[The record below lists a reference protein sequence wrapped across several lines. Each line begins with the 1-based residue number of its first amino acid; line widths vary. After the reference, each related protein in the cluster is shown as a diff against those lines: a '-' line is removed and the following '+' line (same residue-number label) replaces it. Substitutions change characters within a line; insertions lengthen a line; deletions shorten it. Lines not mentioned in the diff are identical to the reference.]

1 MASRSAEVH
10 QEWEVL
16 EYVETLIF
24 KTGGAASVGARN
36 DLTGISR
43 VEARERTEGAV
54 ANPLL
59 EVMCHSGV
67 YLGGHCG
74 QPQFPGYQ

>member
-1 MASRSAEVH
+1 MASRSAEVY

-16 EYVETLIF
+16 KYVETLIF

-43 VEARERTEGAV
+43 VKAQGRTEG
-54 ANPLL
+54 
-59 EVMCHSGV
+59 
-67 YLGGHCG
+67 
-74 QPQFPGYQ
+74 Q

>member
-43 VEARERTEGAV
+43 VKAQERTEG
-54 ANPLL
+54 
-59 EVMCHSGV
+59 
-67 YLGGHCG
+67 
-74 QPQFPGYQ
+74 Q